1 MSEDLSAA
9 EAAPRVEVQE
19 DTLLGHVLGTVSSVD
34 PARTGDG
41 VRVSFTLGNGET
53 KVAYFAA
60 TGTIPGVGE
69 ELKFSAWKQVA
80 GNIQFRR
87 ETTTEKDLD
96 GLLV

>member
-9 EAAPRVEVQE
+9 EDAARVQVQD
-19 DTLLGHVLGTVSSVD
+19 DTLLGHVLGTVSAVD

-41 VRVSFTLGNGET
+41 VRVSFTLENGET

-60 TGTIPGVGE
+60 TGTIPKVKE
-69 ELKFSAWKQVA
+69 ELKFSAWRQPA
-80 GNIQFRR
+80 GNVQFRR
-87 ETTTEKDLD
+87 ETTTESDLS